1 MSWIKCEVIE
11 DLITL
16 YVDNLSSEESN
27 KIVEKHLEECDK
39 CKKFLEILKTDEI
52 NIDIVDKNNNDVD
65 KVEEKLIRNI
75 KRSLLNNNLI
85 FGLMGAVIAVVFT
98 LDMRIFNGF
107 ILLPA
112 IGAIV
117 YLKTRKVWIAPITV
131 GTLKIILETINMLRQ
146 GVEGIGTYKVSIFDI
161 LGVVGIWGIIFAVL
175 TTIGVIIG
183 ILIKKIFLEDNY

>member
-1 MSWIKCEVIE
+1 MSCIKCEVIE

-39 CKKFLEILKTDEI
+39 CKSFLEILKADEI

-65 KVEEKLIRNI
+65 KVEEKLIRSI
-75 KRSLLNNNLI
+75 KRNLLNSNLI
-85 FGLMGAVIAVVFT
+85 FGLIGAVIAVVFT

-131 GTLKIILETINMLRQ
+131 GTFKIILETINMLR
-146 GVEGIGTYKVSIFDI
+146 EGTEGMGAYKVSIFDI
-161 LGVVGIWGIIFAVL
+161 LGAVGIWGIIFAVL

-183 ILIKKIFLEDNY
+183 ILIKEIFLENND

>member
-52 NIDIVDKNNNDVD
+52 NIDIVDKNNNDVN